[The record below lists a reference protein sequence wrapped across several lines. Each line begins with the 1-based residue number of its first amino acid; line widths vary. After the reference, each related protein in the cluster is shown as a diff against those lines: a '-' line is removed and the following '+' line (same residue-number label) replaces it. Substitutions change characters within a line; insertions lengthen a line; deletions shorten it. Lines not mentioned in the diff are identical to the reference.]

1 MHITEDALKFF
12 LYETHL
18 LQKSITFAEII
29 REKNDEK
36 KKALNLENSLNEL
49 FLFRMERDPG
59 FQQFVLES
67 VAQNQEI
74 ISKTQKY
81 ITKLF
86 CDFTCSNATFYTG
99 VEEIDIIE
107 NQELEEIIANQV
119 EYYKKDFTT
128 FITAID
134 NSNSIKFYQYLYKQA
149 VSIQDDVAVTAI
161 RTIIHFIEAYHAFGK
176 MPFIETTDHIRKS
189 FNRKRDQE
197 SQYYIYRH
205 LRYSDYYVN
214 PERKEYEM
222 SLLRCVSFQK
232 DTRDIIATNFEVAA
246 PAFPWM
252 EKSEFLLLDSNKK
265 HEFIQYIRFTNAALF
280 IAAEFWFGAKEEQEK
295 LAILNKEY
303 TFEIDENNLSSLS
316 IEEID
321 ASANV
326 LCDGGYF
333 SDAFILFNHCFNRV
347 KSDIDRFFFLDDMA
361 YCCKNMENYQ
371 EAKGWYEAAY
381 EIISQYIDN
390 NNSIFQPSL
399 HVRKT
404 KFSTQYLTLLVK
416 KYIAEMDYHL
426 GHEIEANKR
435 MKEVL
440 KDLKLLNNNE
450 KTKLLLE
457 ISIGYHNTFN
467 PNEEYEILNEIL
479 GREDINSLL
488 WDHINK
494 RMTFL
499 EKCVNSAGEYNIE
512 ILKKME
518 KLEQI
523 PNLVSGIEPALNSF
537 QFTRALELHEKVYA
551 LNSEA
556 SPWEKCPI
564 YFLAMAYL
572 QVQQFE
578 KARIYFEVYRDEC
591 PQTYKSITHSAGYPG
606 ICLILECKEE
616 EGIKS
621 LCNEISSFSSILQ
634 DEEVGQV
641 IGTLLN
647 NVANELFFTKKE
659 GLVKILDDLT
669 PEIEKYL
676 PIEESTY
683 YVVSAYV
690 SIRWFEKAIE
700 AVDRLIN
707 EKDFDENNRALF
719 IFRKGNL
726 YSDAC
731 DFDTAIS
738 CYQEADK
745 SYYYSLP
752 TLERAMLMHRMADA
766 YIEKMNLIEARKCL
780 ETACKIA
787 PENTEVKKLK
797 SDIGSFLED
806 HLSLE
811 SVKCHPAR
819 LSLKTAE
826 REALDLYRS
835 ISEKEEFDFSPPL
848 GYYAKG
854 LEILLNEKI
863 WTDVRSSVFEEF
875 STDDY
880 YGIPDFY
887 YTNLPNY
894 LKDGQLTNRSEYQKS
909 VSLGTWERI
918 DIDRINGHPV
928 IDSVN
933 KYIKEKVG
941 KKYIVVKA
949 ACAFLAPYRNKVF
962 HKEVKGKKEVIELR
976 REAVRYLNAVI
987 ELIYGSE
994 NMEEFN
1000 KTFKEKHGDIALFEE
1015 AMEYVTK
1022 GKDDEAFDLLS
1033 EALKIDPKNND
1044 ALVGKAQILI
1054 RKKEFDKAE
1063 QCIDSALSIDEND
1076 YDAIHEKGVLYFGQG
1091 RYDVAAKFFQDAI
1104 CIKPDHE
1111 FAWLNLGCVF
1121 MEMYDHS
1128 MALQCFKKVFELNP
1142 DNEHAKKEFDNCN
1155 NAVQHAKE
1163 TLEQIEKKIQS
1174 DKKNGALHSG
1184 KGLMLFMLGN
1194 YSKALESFNTSIE
1207 LGKNDA
1213 GVYLFKGRS
1222 LMRLNRYDE
1231 ADEAIEKYSKLS
1243 ESAG

>member
-1 MHITEDALKFF
+1 MHITEDAMKFF

-18 LQKSITFAEII
+18 LQKSITFADII
-29 REKNDEK
+29 REKSDEE
-36 KKALNLENSLNEL
+36 KKALNLENNLNEL
-49 FLFRMERDPG
+49 FLFRMQRDPG

-67 VAQNQEI
+67 
-74 ISKTQKY
+74 ISQDKELIKKIQKY

-176 MPFIETTDHIRKS
+176 MPFIEATDHIRKS

-232 DTRDIIATNFEVAA
+232 DTRDIIATNFEVDA

-265 HEFIQYIRFTNAALF
+265 HESIQYIRFTNAALF
-280 IAAEFWFGAKEEQEK
+280 IVAEFWFGAKEEQEK

-479 GREDINSLL
+479 GRRDINSLL
-488 WDHINK
+488 WDHIHK
-494 RMTFL
+494 RLTFL
-499 EKCVNSAGEYNIE
+499 EKCVNTAGEYNIE
-512 ILKKME
+512 ILKKEAQLE
-518 KLEQI
+518 KI
-523 PNLVSGIEPALNSF
+523 PFILSKFEPLLNSF
-537 QFTRALELHEKVYA
+537 QFTRALEIIKKFVF
-551 LNSEA
+551 LNCNEGTSEDL
-556 SPWEKCPI
+556 PI
-564 YFLAMAYL
+564 FLARAH
-572 QVQQFE
+572 FE
-578 KARIYFEVYRDEC
+578 TQDFDKARMYFESYQRKYQQKDKFVRS
-591 PQTYKSITHSAGYPG
+591 TAGYLG
-606 ICLILECKEE
+606 ICLILEGNDD

-621 LCNEISSFSSILQ
+621 LRDEISSFPLIFK
-634 DEEVGQV
+634 DEELGRT

-647 NVANELFFTKKE
+647 NVVSELFWIKKE
-659 GLVKILDDLT
+659 EIVKILDDLT

-683 YVVSAYV
+683 YAVSAYV

-707 EKDFDENNRALF
+707 EKNFDENNRALF
-719 IFRKGNL
+719 TSRKGDL

-731 DFDTAIS
+731 DFDAAI
-738 CYQEADK
+738 
-745 SYYYSLP
+745 
-752 TLERAMLMHRMADA
+752 
-766 YIEKMNLIEARKCL
+766 
-780 ETACKIA
+780 
-787 PENTEVKKLK
+787 
-797 SDIGSFLED
+797 
-806 HLSLE
+806 
-811 SVKCHPAR
+811 
-819 LSLKTAE
+819 
-826 REALDLYRS
+826 
-835 ISEKEEFDFSPPL
+835 
-848 GYYAKG
+848 
-854 LEILLNEKI
+854 
-863 WTDVRSSVFEEF
+863 
-875 STDDY
+875 
-880 YGIPDFY
+880 
-887 YTNLPNY
+887 
-894 LKDGQLTNRSEYQKS
+894 
-909 VSLGTWERI
+909 
-918 DIDRINGHPV
+918 
-928 IDSVN
+928 
-933 KYIKEKVG
+933 
-941 KKYIVVKA
+941 
-949 ACAFLAPYRNKVF
+949 
-962 HKEVKGKKEVIELR
+962 
-976 REAVRYLNAVI
+976 
-987 ELIYGSE
+987 
-994 NMEEFN
+994 
-1000 KTFKEKHGDIALFEE
+1000 
-1015 AMEYVTK
+1015 
-1022 GKDDEAFDLLS
+1022 
-1033 EALKIDPKNND
+1033 
-1044 ALVGKAQILI
+1044 
-1054 RKKEFDKAE
+1054 
-1063 QCIDSALSIDEND
+1063 
-1076 YDAIHEKGVLYFGQG
+1076 
-1091 RYDVAAKFFQDAI
+1091 
-1104 CIKPDHE
+1104 
-1111 FAWLNLGCVF
+1111 
-1121 MEMYDHS
+1121 
-1128 MALQCFKKVFELNP
+1128 
-1142 DNEHAKKEFDNCN
+1142 
-1155 NAVQHAKE
+1155 
-1163 TLEQIEKKIQS
+1163 
-1174 DKKNGALHSG
+1174 
-1184 KGLMLFMLGN
+1184 
-1194 YSKALESFNTSIE
+1194 
-1207 LGKNDA
+1207 
-1213 GVYLFKGRS
+1213 
-1222 LMRLNRYDE
+1222 
-1231 ADEAIEKYSKLS
+1231 
-1243 ESAG
+1243 